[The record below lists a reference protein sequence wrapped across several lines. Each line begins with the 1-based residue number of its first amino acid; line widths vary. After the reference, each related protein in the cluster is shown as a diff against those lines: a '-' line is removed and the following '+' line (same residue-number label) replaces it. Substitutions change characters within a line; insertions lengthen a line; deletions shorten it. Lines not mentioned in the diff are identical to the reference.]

1 MNRNDLRRVDLNLLI
16 VFETLMHERSVTR
29 AAEKLFLGQPAISAA
44 LSRLRTLFDDPLFVR
59 TGRSMEPTA
68 RAQEIFAHLSPAL
81 DSISTAM
88 SRASEFDPA
97 TSTAVFRIGLSDDVE
112 FGLLPPLL
120 RRLRA
125 EAPGIVLVVRRA
137 NYLLMPNLLAS
148 GEISV
153 GVSYTDE
160 LPANAKRKT
169 VRRSKPKILRADSAP
184 GQLTLDDYCA
194 RPHALVSFAGD
205 LSEAAEA
212 DLQQL
217 QVSLIAELV
226 DAYGQLRGAQLREK
240 IALSNLENQKES
252 RQLTEQLRDAGV
264 GAELDVLRAD
274 ARLAATAASVP
285 QLQAEAE
292 RARHRIATLLGQRPE
307 ELTVDLSPRD
317 LPAITKALPIGDP
330 GELLRRRPDIRAAE
344 RRLAASTADVGVATA
359 DLFPRV
365 SLSGF
370 LGFTAG
376 RGSQIGSSAARA
388 WSVGPS
394 ISWAAFDLGSVR
406 ARLRGA
412 KADADAALASYE
424 QQVLL
429 ALEESANA
437 FSDYGKRQERLVSL
451 VRQSEA
457 SRAAAQQA
465 AIRYREGTTDFLVL
479 LDAEREQLSAE
490 DAQAQAEVE
499 LYRGIVA
506 IYRSLGGGWQPSA

>member
-125 EAPGIVLVVRRA
+125 EAPGIVLVAPRQLSIDA
-137 NYLLMPNLLAS
+137 EPAGL

-205 LSEAAEA
+205 LSGFVDEELEKFGRKRKVVLAVPQFNGLGTLLAGTDIIATVPDYAAQA
-212 DLQQL
+212 
-217 QVSLIAELV
+217 LIAAGGLRAEDPPFETRAFELSM
-226 DAYGQLRGAQLREK
+226 AWRGAQD
-240 IALSNLENQKES
+240 N
-252 RQLTEQLRDAGV
+252 D
-264 GAELDVLRAD
+264 
-274 ARLAATAASVP
+274 P
-285 QLQAEAE
+285 AE
-292 RARHRIATLLGQRPE
+292 RWLRSRI
-307 ELTVDLSPRD
+307 SMF
-317 LPAITKALPIGDP
+317 IGDP
-330 GELLRRRPDIRAAE
+330 D
-344 RRLAASTADVGVATA
+344 
-359 DLFPRV
+359 
-365 SLSGF
+365 SL
-370 LGFTAG
+370 
-376 RGSQIGSSAARA
+376 
-388 WSVGPS
+388 
-394 ISWAAFDLGSVR
+394 
-406 ARLRGA
+406 
-412 KADADAALASYE
+412 
-424 QQVLL
+424 
-429 ALEESANA
+429 
-437 FSDYGKRQERLVSL
+437 
-451 VRQSEA
+451 
-457 SRAAAQQA
+457 
-465 AIRYREGTTDFLVL
+465 
-479 LDAEREQLSAE
+479 
-490 DAQAQAEVE
+490 
-499 LYRGIVA
+499 
-506 IYRSLGGGWQPSA
+506 

>member
-148 GEISV
+148 REISV

-205 LSEAAEA
+205 LSGFVDEELEKFGRKRKVVLAVPQFNGLGTLLAGTDIIATVPDYAAQA
-212 DLQQL
+212 
-217 QVSLIAELV
+217 LIAAGGLRAEDPPFETRAFELSM
-226 DAYGQLRGAQLREK
+226 AWRGA
-240 IALSNLENQKES
+240 
-252 RQLTEQLRDAGV
+252 
-264 GAELDVLRAD
+264 LDND
-274 ARLAATAASVP
+274 P
-285 QLQAEAE
+285 AE
-292 RARHRIATLLGQRPE
+292 RWLRSRI
-307 ELTVDLSPRD
+307 SMF
-317 LPAITKALPIGDP
+317 IGDP
-330 GELLRRRPDIRAAE
+330 D
-344 RRLAASTADVGVATA
+344 
-359 DLFPRV
+359 
-365 SLSGF
+365 SL
-370 LGFTAG
+370 
-376 RGSQIGSSAARA
+376 
-388 WSVGPS
+388 
-394 ISWAAFDLGSVR
+394 
-406 ARLRGA
+406 
-412 KADADAALASYE
+412 
-424 QQVLL
+424 
-429 ALEESANA
+429 
-437 FSDYGKRQERLVSL
+437 
-451 VRQSEA
+451 
-457 SRAAAQQA
+457 
-465 AIRYREGTTDFLVL
+465 
-479 LDAEREQLSAE
+479 
-490 DAQAQAEVE
+490 
-499 LYRGIVA
+499 
-506 IYRSLGGGWQPSA
+506 

>member
-184 GQLTLDDYCA
+184 GQPGGC
-194 RPHALVSFAGD
+194 
-205 LSEAAEA
+205 
-212 DLQQL
+212 
-217 QVSLIAELV
+217 
-226 DAYGQLRGAQLREK
+226 RGR
-240 IALSNLENQKES
+240 
-252 RQLTEQLRDAGV
+252 
-264 GAELDVLRAD
+264 
-274 ARLAATAASVP
+274 
-285 QLQAEAE
+285 
-292 RARHRIATLLGQRPE
+292 
-307 ELTVDLSPRD
+307 
-317 LPAITKALPIGDP
+317 
-330 GELLRRRPDIRAAE
+330 
-344 RRLAASTADVGVATA
+344 
-359 DLFPRV
+359 
-365 SLSGF
+365 
-370 LGFTAG
+370 
-376 RGSQIGSSAARA
+376 
-388 WSVGPS
+388 
-394 ISWAAFDLGSVR
+394 
-406 ARLRGA
+406 
-412 KADADAALASYE
+412 
-424 QQVLL
+424 
-429 ALEESANA
+429 
-437 FSDYGKRQERLVSL
+437 
-451 VRQSEA
+451 
-457 SRAAAQQA
+457 
-465 AIRYREGTTDFLVL
+465 
-479 LDAEREQLSAE
+479 
-490 DAQAQAEVE
+490 
-499 LYRGIVA
+499 
-506 IYRSLGGGWQPSA
+506 

>member
-205 LSEAAEA
+205 LSGFVDEELEKFGRKRKVGPGGAAV
-212 DLQQL
+212 Q
-217 QVSLIAELV
+217 
-226 DAYGQLRGAQLREK
+226 RPRHPP
-240 IALSNLENQKES
+240 
-252 RQLTEQLRDAGV
+252 R
-264 GAELDVLRAD
+264 
-274 ARLAATAASVP
+274 
-285 QLQAEAE
+285 
-292 RARHRIATLLGQRPE
+292 RHRHHRH
-307 ELTVDLSPRD
+307 
-317 LPAITKALPIGDP
+317 
-330 GELLRRRPDIRAAE
+330 
-344 RRLAASTADVGVATA
+344 
-359 DLFPRV
+359 
-365 SLSGF
+365 
-370 LGFTAG
+370 
-376 RGSQIGSSAARA
+376 
-388 WSVGPS
+388 
-394 ISWAAFDLGSVR
+394 R
-406 ARLRGA
+406 ARLRRPGA
-412 KADADAALASYE
+412 DRRRRPARRGPAVRDPRLRTVDGLARRPGQRPGGTLAALADQHVHRRSG
-424 QQVLL
+424 Q
-429 ALEESANA
+429 
-437 FSDYGKRQERLVSL
+437 SL
-451 VRQSEA
+451 SPPAATCTRRRNGEID
-457 SRAAAQQA
+457 RAPRACGLFH
-465 AIRYREGTTDFLVL
+465 RKHC
-479 LDAEREQLSAE
+479 
-490 DAQAQAEVE
+490 
-499 LYRGIVA
+499 
-506 IYRSLGGGWQPSA
+506 P